1 MTGSWDRSLRFWDMR
16 QLPTI
21 SSLATINLPER
32 VWCSDM
38 IYPLAVVGMA
48 NRHIKSYNLEGQP
61 FVFLFKNVLDFWVPS
76 IFGFGIFFRKEF

>member
-61 FVFLFKNVLDFWVPS
+61 FVYFFILKG
-76 IFGFGIFFRKEF
+76 FGFLGKFFFLRWF